1 MVGERRILTVAPTPA
16 PSPDLAP
23 APDERPSRRRIAW
36 IFLGVAI
43 VSGASGTSALAQ
55 TRGFTVLQPTLLV
68 AACYLVCFLA
78 LTRALRVIPVSI
90 AYAVWSGVGIALV
103 SAIGWW
109 LFDQPLNAGELLGI
123 GLILVGTVVIQRGS
137 RTGPAD

>member
-1 MVGERRILTVAPTPA
+1 MPTRRW
-16 PSPDLAP
+16 LAW
-23 APDERPSRRRIAW
+23 AYLA
-36 IFLGVAI
+36 VAI

-68 AACYLVCFLA
+68 AACYAVCFLA
-78 LTRALRVIPVSI
+78 LTRALHVIPVSI

-103 SAIGWW
+103 SAIGWL

-123 GLILVGTVVIQRGS
+123 GLILVGTVVIQRWS
-137 RTGPAD
+137 RAVAAD